1 MLSYPIAAVAFVVAM
16 ALPGS
21 VALASSPPDACCA
34 CIETLGATLNGMQT
48 PPPSNPALF
57 CGEFSDSELEPAG
70 QQCAGLGGKLLC
82 IAVKANAATISEEC
96 RAQLAEQDIACT
108 SPAGAPLAGG
118 WTLTALA
125 GLLGLAGVV
134 AARRAAR

>member
-1 MLSYPIAAVAFVVAM
+1 MLPYSIAAVAIVVAV

-34 CIETLGATLNGMQT
+34 CIETLGASLNGMQT

-70 QQCAGLGGKLLC
+70 MECAGLGGKLLC
-82 IAVKANAATISEEC
+82 LAVTAQAATISDEC
-96 RAQLAEQDIACT
+96 RALLAEENIACS

-118 WTLTALA
+118 WTLLALA
-125 GLLGLAGVV
+125 GLLGLAGVL